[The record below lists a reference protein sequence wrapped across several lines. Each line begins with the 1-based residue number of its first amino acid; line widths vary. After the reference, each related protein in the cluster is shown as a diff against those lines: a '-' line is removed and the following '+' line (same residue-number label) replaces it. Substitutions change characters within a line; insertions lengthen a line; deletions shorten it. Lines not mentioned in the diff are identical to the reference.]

1 MVVLFAIAGSF
12 AVYFAYRETRVQRDL
27 KRHGTLARG
36 RVVRHHVDSAGR
48 GTTAAFAVIEF
59 ADTEGVLHTFQ
70 AQASGVKRLPV
81 GNEVPVRYRADY
93 PTIARIDLAGK
104 KRANILIPLLVGA
117 LFFGGAVAVSLDQ
130 GGSHAGHGR

>member
-1 MVVLFAIAGSF
+1 MVVLFALAGSF

-27 KRHGTLARG
+27 KRHGTLVRG
-36 RVVRHHVDSAGR
+36 RVVRHHDDSAGR
-48 GTTAAFAVIEF
+48 GSTATFAIIEF
-59 ADTEGVLHTFQ
+59 TGTDGVLHTFQ
-70 AQASGVKRLPV
+70 AQSSGVKRLAV
-81 GNEVPVRYRADY
+81 GEEVPVRYRADY

-117 LFFGGAVAVSLDQ
+117 LFFGGAVAMSLDQ